1 MLAVQNVSRT
11 FSNGTTGFK
20 NINLETKQGEIVGVL
35 GTSGCGKSTLLRV
48 LAGLDSEYT
57 GTVKISGDIIK
68 SVHEKVGVIFQESR
82 LMPWLTVLEN
92 ISFGL
97 KNDSKKK
104 NEKAQEYVK
113 LVGLQ
118 GFENHYPKDISGGM
132 AQRVSIA
139 RALITAPQVLLLD
152 EPFSA
157 LDAFTKMQLQDLLL
171 TIWEKYK
178 STMIVVTHDIDEAL
192 YLCDRIVI
200 LKGQPGEI
208 YQTIQIDDPKPR
220 SRGDIKLAQLKA
232 EILSLLS

>member
-48 LAGLDSEYT
+48 LAGLDSDYT

-97 KNDSKKK
+97 KNDSKK

-139 RALITAPQVLLLD
+139 RALITAPEVLLLD

-200 LKGQPGEI
+200 LKGQPGEV
-208 YQTIQIDDPKPR
+208 YQTIQIEDPKPR

>member
-1 MLAVQNVSRT
+1 MLAVQNVTRT

-20 NINLETKQGEIVGVL
+20 NISLETKDGEIIGVL

-48 LAGLDSEYT
+48 LSGLDPNYS
-57 GTVKISGDIIK
+57 GTVKISGDTIK

-82 LMPWLTVLEN
+82 LMPWLTVIEN

-97 KNDSKKK
+97 KNNREK
-104 NEKAQEYVK
+104 NDKAIEFIK

-139 RALITAPQVLLLD
+139 RALITAPEVLLLD

-171 TIWEKYK
+171 TIWETYK
-178 STMIVVTHDIDEAL
+178 STMILVTHDIDEAL
-192 YLCDRIVI
+192 YLCDRIIV

-208 YQTIQIDDPKPR
+208 YQSIHIDEPRPR
-220 SRGDIKLAQLKA
+220 SRGDVKLAQMKA
-232 EILSLLS
+232 EILALLS

>member
-11 FSNGTTGFK
+11 FSDGATGFK
-20 NINLETKQGEIVGVL
+20 NINFETKQGEIIGVL

-48 LAGLDSEYT
+48 LSGLDSNYT
-57 GTVKISGDIIK
+57 GTVKINGDTIK

-82 LMPWLTVLEN
+82 LMPWLTVIEN

-97 KNDSKKK
+97 KNDSQK

-139 RALITAPQVLLLD
+139 RALITAPEVLLLD

-178 STMIVVTHDIDEAL
+178 STMILVTHDIDEAL

-200 LKGQPGEI
+200 LKGQPGEL
-208 YQTIQIDDPKPR
+208 YQTIQVEEPKPR
-220 SRGDIKLAQLKA
+220 SRGDVKLAQLKA
-232 EILSLLS
+232 EILALLS

>member
-48 LAGLDSEYT
+48 LAGLDSDYT

-97 KNDSKKK
+97 KNDSKK

-139 RALITAPQVLLLD
+139 RALITAPEVLLLD

-200 LKGQPGEI
+200 LKGQPGEV

>member
-1 MLAVQNVSRT
+1 MLAIQNVSRT
-11 FSNGTTGFK
+11 FSNGTAGFR
-20 NINLETKQGEIVGVL
+20 NISFKTKQGEIIGVL

-48 LAGLDSEYT
+48 LSGLDPDYS
-57 GTVKISGDIIK
+57 GTVEISGDTIK

-97 KNDSKKK
+97 KNDKQK
-104 NEKAQEYVK
+104 NEKAIEYVK

-139 RALITAPQVLLLD
+139 RALITNPEVLLLD

-171 TIWEKYK
+171 TIWDTYK
-178 STMIVVTHDIDEAL
+178 STMILVTHDIDEAL

-208 YQTIQIDDPKPR
+208 YQTIQIEDPKPR
-220 SRGDIKLAQLKA
+220 SRGDVKLAQLKA
-232 EILSLLS
+232 EILTLLS